1 AASDVYKRQ
10 FLSRAN
16 GYKSSNY
23 DLTQMSYSLKLQA
36 KILFYRQF
44 IKFKG
49 QEYFVINNH
58 FQ

>member
-1 AASDVYKRQ
+1 
-10 FLSRAN
+10 
-16 GYKSSNY
+16 
-23 DLTQMSYSLKLQA
+23 MSYSLKLQA
-36 KILFYRQF
+36 KILFYMQF

>member
-1 AASDVYKRQ
+1 
-10 FLSRAN
+10 
-16 GYKSSNY
+16 
-23 DLTQMSYSLKLQA
+23 MSYSLKLQA